1 MKTIIYIV
9 STMLC
14 LIAIPLQA
22 QSDDRR
28 ENLEFGV
35 KAGLNL
41 SNIWDDASSD
51 FQYDS
56 KVGGV
61 FGAYVGIPLGSV
73 LGIQPEVLISQ
84 KGFQG
89 SGTLLNTPYSFSR
102 TTTFVDVPLQ
112 LQIKPTEFFT
122 LLVGPQYSYLIKQK
136 DNYTFGTNSNDQ
148 EQEFKNENIRKN
160 ILGAVLGADFIFQN
174 FVISA
179 RVSWDLQTNK
189 GDGTSSTP
197 RYKNQL
203 AQLTIGLKI

>member
-1 MKTIIYIV
+1 MKKIIFIV
-9 STMLC
+9 S
-14 LIAIPLQA
+14 AIVLLTTGQLMA

-28 ENLEFGV
+28 ENLELGI
-35 KAGLNL
+35 KAGVNL

-61 FGAYVGIPLGSV
+61 FGAFIGIPMGKM

-89 SGTLLNTPYSFSR
+89 SGTLLSVPYSFSR
-102 TTTFVDVPLQ
+102 TTTFLDIPLQ
-112 LQIKPTEFFT
+112 LQLKPTEFFT
-122 LLVGPQYSYLIKQK
+122 VLVGPQYSYLIKQK
-136 DNYTFGTNSNDQ
+136 DNYTFGSNSTDQ

-160 ILGAVLGADFIFQN
+160 ILGAVLGADFIYEN
-174 FVISA
+174 IVISA

-189 GDGTSSTP
+189 GDGTSTTP

-203 AQLTIGLKI
+203 AQLTVGIKL

>member
-1 MKTIIYIV
+1 MKKIIFIV
-9 STMLC
+9 S
-14 LIAIPLQA
+14 AIVLLTTGQLMA

-28 ENLEFGV
+28 ENLELGI
-35 KAGLNL
+35 KAGVNL

-61 FGAYVGIPLGSV
+61 FGAFICIPMGKM

-89 SGTLLNTPYSFSR
+89 SGTLLSVPYSFSR
-102 TTTFVDVPLQ
+102 TTTFLDIPLQ
-112 LQIKPTEFFT
+112 LQLKPTEFFT

-136 DNYTFGTNSNDQ
+136 DNYTFGSNSTDQ

-160 ILGAVLGADFIFQN
+160 ILGAVLGADFIYEN
-174 FVISA
+174 IVISA

-189 GDGTSSTP
+189 GDGTSTTP

-203 AQLTIGLKI
+203 AQLTVGIKL

>member
-1 MKTIIYIV
+1 MKKIIFIV
-9 STMLC
+9 SVIVLLTTGQLM
-14 LIAIPLQA
+14 A

-28 ENLEFGV
+28 ENLELGI
-35 KAGLNL
+35 KAGVNL

-61 FGAYVGIPLGSV
+61 FGAFIGIPMGKM

-89 SGTLLNTPYSFSR
+89 SGTLLSVPYSFSR
-102 TTTFVDVPLQ
+102 TTTFLDIPLQ
-112 LQIKPTEFFT
+112 LQLKPTEFFT

-136 DNYTFGTNSNDQ
+136 DNYTFGSNSTDQ

-160 ILGAVLGADFIFQN
+160 ILGAVLGADFIYEN
-174 FVISA
+174 IVISA

-189 GDGTSSTP
+189 GDGTSTTP

-203 AQLTIGLKI
+203 AQLTVGIKL